1 MIFYSKLLIIILKL
15 NALSLNKCELYMN
28 MSYLILVILYFYFL
42 LLDDFIGEFLLRR
55 EFLLFVFERT
65 IDLFKF

>member
-28 MSYLILVILYFYFL
+28 MSYLILVIIFL
-42 LLDDFIGEFLLRR
+42 FFINGDGECQY
-55 EFLLFVFERT
+55 
-65 IDLFKF
+65 I

>member
-28 MSYLILVILYFYFL
+28 MSYRVNKRS
-42 LLDDFIGEFLLRR
+42 RR
-55 EFLLFVFERT
+55 QAGQNTTQTQQKPNRT
-65 IDLFKF
+65 QQTQHDIIITIKF

>member
-28 MSYLILVILYFYFL
+28 MSYLISVILYFYFL
-42 LLDDFIGEFLLRR
+42 LMVMVSVNIYNFIEKINRP
-55 EFLLFVFERT
+55 
-65 IDLFKF
+65 

>member
-28 MSYLILVILYFYFL
+28 MSYLILVILYKMEHKKNASSVYQ
-42 LLDDFIGEFLLRR
+42 
-55 EFLLFVFERT
+55 
-65 IDLFKF
+65 